1 MTMSSSFPVLVVP
14 FVFALFAFS
23 DLFFLVAGHDCG
35 WNEKETKTLCWY
47 THVEGILLQL
57 FSTAE
62 QVLDPFHHQFWQLP
76 ILINYTISC
85 TGNDKKDIL
94 YNQVSYLRSHLRRK
108 KKKKKKR
115 KEKRK
120 TKIQRH
126 TLPWTRPIWDYPY
139 HHATDLIHHT
149 GATARDGAIH
159 YDRGQSCLARL
170 GSARD
175 GLALPHLHLRSGPHL
190 NQKLDVTFPS
200 NASSV
205 YQDAHTEGTS
215 RFFELQTSNKLITSD
230 DA

>member
-57 FSTAE
+57 FSRAE

-94 YNQVSYLRSHLRRK
+94 YNQVSYLRSHLRIKKK

-115 KEKRK
+115 KKKDKNTETYPAFDAPYLRLPVSS
-120 TKIQRH
+120 RNRPDPPHWGYSEGWGH
-126 TLPWTRPIWDYPY
+126 TLRPGPV
-139 HHATDLIHHT
+139 LP
-149 GATARDGAIH
+149 G
-159 YDRGQSCLARL
+159 SARL
-170 GSARD
+170 GSGWAR
-175 GLALPHLHLRSGPHL
+175 AAAFTSPIWTTFKSETWRHLPLERVICLPRRSHRGHF
-190 NQKLDVTFPS
+190 QIF
-200 NASSV
+200 
-205 YQDAHTEGTS
+205 
-215 RFFELQTSNKLITSD
+215 RTSNFQ
-230 DA
+230 